1 MRLSITNMPRPASA
15 VLSAFVLLVIAVV
28 AACGSEPDEPADGK
42 ITVVTTTYPLT
53 FMARKIG
60 GNRVSVVQLIKS
72 GVEAHDF
79 EPVPSN
85 VRTIASA
92 DIFFYNHL
100 AFEPWAL
107 AAATASGSGS
117 GGTAQSNAIQT
128 VILESEGEDH
138 GGKEVDDADFDPHVW
153 LNPLRAQEQ
162 AERIAAALGTADPDG
177 SLEYVRNSDGL
188 EAELRGLDE
197 LIGRRLSDCALDT
210 AVVSHLAY
218 GHMAERYGFNQLGLA
233 GPSPEFESGPSHI
246 ASVIRQIDELGI
258 RYILQEPIASDR
270 LAETV
275 AAEAGV
281 DILVMHPLA
290 VRTVDE
296 AKAGADYFS
305 IMQENSEALAIALQC
320 S

>member
-1 MRLSITNMPRPASA
+1 MPRPASA
-15 VLSAFVLLVIAVV
+15 VLSAFVLLVIAVA

-53 FMARKIG
+53 FMARRIG

-92 DIFFYNHL
+92 DIFFYNHP

-107 AAATASGSGS
+107 AAATASGSRS

-138 GGKEVDDADFDPHVW
+138 GSQEVNDADFDPHVW

-162 AERIAAALGTADPDG
+162 AERIAAALVTDDPEG

-197 LIGRRLSDCALDT
+197 LIARRLSDCALGT

-233 GPSPEFESGPSHI
+233 GLSPEFESGPSHI

-281 DILVMHPLA
+281 DILIMHPLA
-290 VRTVDE
+290 VRTFDE

-305 IMQENSEALAIALQC
+305 IMQANSEVLAMALQC

>member
-1 MRLSITNMPRPASA
+1 MPRPASA
-15 VLSAFVLLVIAVV
+15 VLSAFVLLVIAVF

-53 FMARKIG
+53 FMARRIG

-92 DIFFYNHL
+92 DIFFYNHP

-107 AAATASGSGS
+107 AAATASGSRS

-138 GGKEVDDADFDPHVW
+138 GSQEVNDADFDPHVW

-162 AERIAAALGTADPDG
+162 AERIAAALVTADPDG

-188 EAELRGLDE
+188 EAELRGLDQ
-197 LIGRRLSDCALDT
+197 LIARRLSDCALGT

-233 GPSPEFESGPSHI
+233 GLSPEFESGPSHI

-281 DILVMHPLA
+281 DILIMHPLA
-290 VRTVDE
+290 VRTFDE

-305 IMQENSEALAIALQC
+305 IMQANSEALAIALQC

>member
-15 VLSAFVLLVIAVV
+15 VLSAFVLLVIAVF
-28 AACGSEPDEPADGK
+28 AACGSERDEPADGK

-53 FMARKIG
+53 FMARRIG

-92 DIFFYNHL
+92 DIFFYNHP

-107 AAATASGSGS
+107 AAATASGSRS

-138 GGKEVDDADFDPHVW
+138 GSQEVNDADFDPHVW

-162 AERIAAALGTADPDG
+162 AERIAAALVTDDPEG

-197 LIGRRLSDCALDT
+197 LIARRLSDCALGT

-233 GPSPEFESGPSHI
+233 GLSPEFESGPSHI

-281 DILVMHPLA
+281 DILIMHPLA
-290 VRTVDE
+290 VRTFDE

-305 IMQENSEALAIALQC
+305 IMQANSEVLAMALQC

>member
-15 VLSAFVLLVIAVV
+15 VLSAFVLLVIAVA

-53 FMARKIG
+53 FMARRIG
-60 GNRVSVVQLIKS
+60 GSRVSVVQLIKS

-92 DIFFYNHL
+92 DIFFYNHP

-107 AAATASGSGS
+107 AAATASGSRS

-138 GGKEVDDADFDPHVW
+138 GSQEVNDADFDPHVW

-162 AERIAAALGTADPDG
+162 AERIAAALVTDDPEG

-197 LIGRRLSDCALDT
+197 LIARRLSDCALGT

-233 GPSPEFESGPSHI
+233 GLSPEFESGPSHI

-281 DILVMHPLA
+281 DILIMHPLA
-290 VRTVDE
+290 VRTFDE

-305 IMQENSEALAIALQC
+305 IMQANSEVLAMALQC

>member
-1 MRLSITNMPRPASA
+1 MPRPASA
-15 VLSAFVLLVIAVV
+15 VLSAFVLLVIAVF

-53 FMARKIG
+53 FMARRIG

-92 DIFFYNHL
+92 DIFFYNHP

-107 AAATASGSGS
+107 AAATASGSRS

-138 GGKEVDDADFDPHVW
+138 GSQEVNDADFDPHVW

-162 AERIAAALGTADPDG
+162 AERIAAALVTDDPEG

-197 LIGRRLSDCALDT
+197 LIARRLSDCALGT

-233 GPSPEFESGPSHI
+233 GLSPEFESGPSHI

-290 VRTVDE
+290 VRTFDE

-305 IMQENSEALAIALQC
+305 IMQANSEALAIALQC

>member
-15 VLSAFVLLVIAVV
+15 VLSAFVLLVIAVF

-53 FMARKIG
+53 FMARRIG
-60 GNRVSVVQLIKS
+60 GSRVSVVQLIKS

-92 DIFFYNHL
+92 DIFFYNHP

-107 AAATASGSGS
+107 AAATASGSRS

-138 GGKEVDDADFDPHVW
+138 GSQEVNDADFDPHVW

-162 AERIAAALGTADPDG
+162 AERIAAALVTADPDG

-197 LIGRRLSDCALDT
+197 LIARRLSDCALDT

-233 GPSPEFESGPSHI
+233 GLSPEFESGPSHI

-290 VRTVDE
+290 VRTFDE

-305 IMQENSEALAIALQC
+305 IMQANSEALAIALQC

>member
-15 VLSAFVLLVIAVV
+15 VLSAFVLLVIAVF

-53 FMARKIG
+53 FMARRIG
-60 GNRVSVVQLIKS
+60 GSRVSVVQLIKS

-92 DIFFYNHL
+92 DIFFYNHP

-107 AAATASGSGS
+107 AAATASGSRS

-138 GGKEVDDADFDPHVW
+138 GSQEVNDADFDPHVW

-162 AERIAAALGTADPDG
+162 AERIAAALVTDDPEG

-197 LIGRRLSDCALDT
+197 LIARRLSDCALDT

-218 GHMAERYGFNQLGLA
+218 GHMTERYGFNQLGLA
-233 GPSPEFESGPSHI
+233 GLSPEFESGPSHI

-281 DILVMHPLA
+281 DILIMHPLA
-290 VRTVDE
+290 VRTFDE

-305 IMQENSEALAIALQC
+305 IMQANSEVLAMALQC

>member
-1 MRLSITNMPRPASA
+1 MPRPASA
-15 VLSAFVLLVIAVV
+15 VLSAFVLLVIAVF

-53 FMARKIG
+53 FMARRIG
-60 GNRVSVVQLIKS
+60 GSRVSVVQLIKS

-92 DIFFYNHL
+92 DIFFYNHP

-107 AAATASGSGS
+107 AAATASGSRS

-138 GGKEVDDADFDPHVW
+138 GSQEVNDADFDPHVW

-162 AERIAAALGTADPDG
+162 AERIAAALVTDDPEG

-197 LIGRRLSDCALDT
+197 LIARRLSDCALGT

-233 GPSPEFESGPSHI
+233 GLSPEFESGPSHI
-246 ASVIRQIDELGI
+246 ASVIRQIAELGI

-290 VRTVDE
+290 VRTFDE

-305 IMQENSEALAIALQC
+305 IMQANSEALAIALQC

>member
-53 FMARKIG
+53 FMARRIG
-60 GNRVSVVQLIKS
+60 GNRVSIVQLIKS

-92 DIFFYNHL
+92 DIFFYNHP

-107 AAATASGSGS
+107 AAATASGSRS

-138 GGKEVDDADFDPHVW
+138 GSQEVNDADFDPHVW

-162 AERIAAALGTADPDG
+162 AERIAAALVTADPDG

-197 LIGRRLSDCALDT
+197 LIARRLSDCALDT

-233 GPSPEFESGPSHI
+233 GLSPEFESGPSHI

-290 VRTVDE
+290 VRTFDE

-305 IMQENSEALAIALQC
+305 IMQANSEALAIALQC

>member
-1 MRLSITNMPRPASA
+1 MPRPASA
-15 VLSAFVLLVIAVV
+15 VLSAFVLLVIAVF

-53 FMARKIG
+53 FMARRIG
-60 GNRVSVVQLIKS
+60 GSRVSVVQLIKS

-92 DIFFYNHL
+92 DIFFYNHP

-107 AAATASGSGS
+107 AAATASGSRS

-138 GGKEVDDADFDPHVW
+138 GSQEVNDADFDPHVW

-162 AERIAAALGTADPDG
+162 AERIAAALVTDDPEG

-197 LIGRRLSDCALDT
+197 LIARRLSDCALGT

-233 GPSPEFESGPSHI
+233 GLSPEFESGPSHI

-281 DILVMHPLA
+281 DILIMHPLA
-290 VRTVDE
+290 VRTFDE

-305 IMQENSEALAIALQC
+305 IMQANSEVLAMALQC

>member
-15 VLSAFVLLVIAVV
+15 VLSAFVLLVIAVF

-53 FMARKIG
+53 FMARRIG

-92 DIFFYNHL
+92 DIFFYNHP

-107 AAATASGSGS
+107 AAATASGSRS

-138 GGKEVDDADFDPHVW
+138 GSQEVNDADFDPHVW

-162 AERIAAALGTADPDG
+162 AERIAAALVTDDPDG

-197 LIGRRLSDCALDT
+197 LIARRLSDCALGT

-218 GHMAERYGFNQLGLA
+218 GHMAERYGFNQL
-233 GPSPEFESGPSHI
+233 
-246 ASVIRQIDELGI
+246 
-258 RYILQEPIASDR
+258 
-270 LAETV
+270 
-275 AAEAGV
+275 
-281 DILVMHPLA
+281 
-290 VRTVDE
+290 
-296 AKAGADYFS
+296 
-305 IMQENSEALAIALQC
+305 
-320 S
+320 

>member
-1 MRLSITNMPRPASA
+1 MPRPAYA
-15 VLSAFVLLVIAVV
+15 VLSAFVLLVIAVF

-53 FMARKIG
+53 FMARRIG

-92 DIFFYNHL
+92 DIFFYNHP

-107 AAATASGSGS
+107 AAATASGSRS

-138 GGKEVDDADFDPHVW
+138 GSQEVNDADFDPHVW

-162 AERIAAALGTADPDG
+162 AERIAAALVTADPDG

-188 EAELRGLDE
+188 EAELRGLDQ
-197 LIGRRLSDCALDT
+197 LIARRLSDCALGT

-233 GPSPEFESGPSHI
+233 GLSPEFESGPSHI

-290 VRTVDE
+290 VRTFDE

-305 IMQENSEALAIALQC
+305 IMQANSEALAIALQC

>member
-15 VLSAFVLLVIAVV
+15 VLSAFVLLVIAVF

-53 FMARKIG
+53 FMARRIG
-60 GNRVSVVQLIKS
+60 GSRVSVVQLIKS

-92 DIFFYNHL
+92 DIFFYNHP

-107 AAATASGSGS
+107 AAATASGSRS

-138 GGKEVDDADFDPHVW
+138 GSQEVNDADFDPHVW

-162 AERIAAALGTADPDG
+162 AERIAAALVTDDPEG

-197 LIGRRLSDCALDT
+197 LIARRLSDCALGT

-233 GPSPEFESGPSHI
+233 GLSPEFESGPSHI
-246 ASVIRQIDELGI
+246 ASVIRQIDGLGI
-258 RYILQEPIASDR
+258 RYILQEPIANDR

-281 DILVMHPLA
+281 DILIMHPLA
-290 VRTVDE
+290 VRTFDE

-305 IMQENSEALAIALQC
+305 IMQANSEVLAMALQC

>member
-15 VLSAFVLLVIAVV
+15 VLSAFVLLVIAVF

-53 FMARKIG
+53 FMARRIG
-60 GNRVSVVQLIKS
+60 GSRVSVVQLIKS

-92 DIFFYNHL
+92 DIFFYNHP

-107 AAATASGSGS
+107 AAATASGSRS

-138 GGKEVDDADFDPHVW
+138 GSQEVNDADFDPHVW

-162 AERIAAALGTADPDG
+162 AERIAAALVTDDPEG

-197 LIGRRLSDCALDT
+197 LIARRLSDCALGT

-233 GPSPEFESGPSHI
+233 GLSPEFESGPSHI

-281 DILVMHPLA
+281 DILIMHPLA
-290 VRTVDE
+290 VRTFDE

-305 IMQENSEALAIALQC
+305 IMQANSEVLAMALQC

>member
-1 MRLSITNMPRPASA
+1 
-15 VLSAFVLLVIAVV
+15 LVIAVV

-53 FMARKIG
+53 FMARRIG

-92 DIFFYNHL
+92 DIFFYNHP

-107 AAATASGSGS
+107 AAATASGSRS

-138 GGKEVDDADFDPHVW
+138 GSQEVNDADFDPHVW

-162 AERIAAALGTADPDG
+162 AERIAAALVTDDPDG

-197 LIGRRLSDCALDT
+197 LIARRLSDCALGT

-233 GPSPEFESGPSHI
+233 GLSPEFESGPSHI

-281 DILVMHPLA
+281 DILIMHPLA
-290 VRTVDE
+290 VRTFDE

-305 IMQENSEALAIALQC
+305 IMQANSEVLAMALQC

>member
-1 MRLSITNMPRPASA
+1 MPRPASA
-15 VLSAFVLLVIAVV
+15 VLSAFVLLVIAVF

-53 FMARKIG
+53 FMARRIG
-60 GNRVSVVQLIKS
+60 GSRVSVVQLIKS

-92 DIFFYNHL
+92 DIFFYNHP

-107 AAATASGSGS
+107 AAATASGSRS

-138 GGKEVDDADFDPHVW
+138 GSQEVNDAEFDPHVW

-162 AERIAAALGTADPDG
+162 AERIAAALVTDDPEG

-197 LIGRRLSDCALDT
+197 LIARRLSDCALGT

-233 GPSPEFESGPSHI
+233 GLSPEFESGPSHI
-246 ASVIRQIDELGI
+246 ASVIRQIAELGI

-290 VRTVDE
+290 VRTFDE

-305 IMQENSEALAIALQC
+305 IMQANSEALAIALQC

>member
-15 VLSAFVLLVIAVV
+15 VLSAFVLLVIAVF

-53 FMARKIG
+53 FMARRIG

-92 DIFFYNHL
+92 DIFFYNHP

-107 AAATASGSGS
+107 AAATASGSRS

-138 GGKEVDDADFDPHVW
+138 GSQEVNDADFDPHVW

-162 AERIAAALGTADPDG
+162 AERIAAALVTDDPEG

-197 LIGRRLSDCALDT
+197 LIARRLSDCALGT

-233 GPSPEFESGPSHI
+233 GLSPEFESGPSHI

-290 VRTVDE
+290 VRTFDE

-305 IMQENSEALAIALQC
+305 IMQANSEALAIALQC

>member
-1 MRLSITNMPRPASA
+1 MPRPASA
-15 VLSAFVLLVIAVV
+15 VLSAFVLLVIAVF

-53 FMARKIG
+53 FMARRIG
-60 GNRVSVVQLIKS
+60 GSRVSVVQLIKS

-92 DIFFYNHL
+92 DIFFYNHP

-107 AAATASGSGS
+107 AAATASGSRS

-138 GGKEVDDADFDPHVW
+138 GSQEVNDADFDPHVW

-162 AERIAAALGTADPDG
+162 AERIAAALVTADPDG

-197 LIGRRLSDCALDT
+197 LIARRLSDCALGT

-233 GPSPEFESGPSHI
+233 GLSPEFESGPSHI

-281 DILVMHPLA
+281 DILIMHPLA
-290 VRTVDE
+290 VRTFDE

-305 IMQENSEALAIALQC
+305 IMQANSEVLAMALQC

>member
-15 VLSAFVLLVIAVV
+15 VLSAFVLLVIAVF

-53 FMARKIG
+53 FMARRIG
-60 GNRVSVVQLIKS
+60 GSRVSVVQLIKS

-92 DIFFYNHL
+92 DIFFYNHP

-107 AAATASGSGS
+107 AAATASGSRS

-138 GGKEVDDADFDPHVW
+138 GSQEVNDADFDPHVW

-162 AERIAAALGTADPDG
+162 AERIAAALVTDDPEG

-197 LIGRRLSDCALDT
+197 LIARRLSDCALGT

-233 GPSPEFESGPSHI
+233 GLSPEFESGPSHI

-281 DILVMHPLA
+281 DILIMHPLA
-290 VRTVDE
+290 VRTFDE

-305 IMQENSEALAIALQC
+305 IMLANSEALAIALQC

>member
-15 VLSAFVLLVIAVV
+15 VLSAFVLLVIAVF

-53 FMARKIG
+53 FMARRIG
-60 GNRVSVVQLIKS
+60 GHRVSVVQLIKS

-92 DIFFYNHL
+92 DIFFYNHP

-107 AAATASGSGS
+107 AAATASGSRS

-138 GGKEVDDADFDPHVW
+138 GSQEVNDADFDPHVW

-162 AERIAAALGTADPDG
+162 AERIAAALVTDDPEG

-197 LIGRRLSDCALDT
+197 LIARRLSDCALGT

-233 GPSPEFESGPSHI
+233 GLSPEFESGPSHI

-281 DILVMHPLA
+281 DILIMHPLA
-290 VRTVDE
+290 VRTFDE

-305 IMQENSEALAIALQC
+305 IMQANSEVLAMALQC

>member
-1 MRLSITNMPRPASA
+1 MPRPASA
-15 VLSAFVLLVIAVV
+15 VLSAFVLLVIAVF

-53 FMARKIG
+53 FMARRIG

-92 DIFFYNHL
+92 DIFFYNHP

-107 AAATASGSGS
+107 AAATASGSRS

-138 GGKEVDDADFDPHVW
+138 GSQEVNDADFDPHVW

-162 AERIAAALGTADPDG
+162 AERIAAALVTDDPEG

-197 LIGRRLSDCALDT
+197 LIARRLSDCALGT

-233 GPSPEFESGPSHI
+233 GLSPEFESGPSHI

-281 DILVMHPLA
+281 DILIMHPLA
-290 VRTVDE
+290 VRTFDE

-305 IMQENSEALAIALQC
+305 IMQANSEVLAMALQC